1 MIYLLQTDTVKQI
14 AANVNSAINL
24 ADKNQDGHLSFFEM
38 LNMGG
43 WLMYPLFGLL
53 FLAIFFF
60 TERLIAIRKAGSL
73 DQNFMNHIRDHIVSG
88 NVSAARS
95 FAKNTNNPVARI
107 IDKGI
112 QRIGKPI
119 DSIEKSMDN
128 VGQLEM
134 YKLEKN
140 MGTLSVVSKAAPIFG
155 FVGTLVGLMQLFSR
169 INSSNEFE
177 VGTIAGGIYTK
188 LITSITGLV
197 IGLAAYLA
205 YNYLNTQIDKTSN
218 KMELASAD
226 FLDVLQEP
234 TR

>member
-1 MIYLLQTDTVKQI
+1 MIDFLQIATDTLQQVSKF
-14 AANVNSAINL
+14 AAGDSNH
-24 ADKNQDGHLSFFEM
+24 DGTLSFFE
-38 LNMGG
+38 LLKMGG
-43 WLMYPLFGLL
+43 WIMLPLAAMLL
-53 FLAIFFF
+53 LAVYIFA
-60 TERLIAIRKAGSL
+60 ERTIAIRNAAKI
-73 DQNFMNHIRDHIVSG
+73 DDNFMNIIRDNIVSG
-88 NVSAARS
+88 NVTAARN

-128 VGQLEM
+128 VGTLEM

-140 MGTLSVVSKAAPIFG
+140 LGILSVVSKAAPIFG
-155 FVGTLVGLMQLFSR
+155 FVGTLVGLMQLFSN
-169 INSSNEFE
+169 INSTNEFE

-197 IGLAAYLA
+197 IGLGAYLC
-205 YNYLNTQIDKTSN
+205 YSYLNTQIDKTAN
-218 KMELASAD
+218 KMEAASAD
-226 FLDVLQEP
+226 FLDILQEP

>member
-1 MIYLLQTDTVKQI
+1 
-14 AANVNSAINL
+14 
-24 ADKNQDGHLSFFEM
+24 NQDGHLSFFEM
-38 LNMGG
+38 INMGG
-43 WLMYPLFGLL
+43 WLMYPLFALL

-60 TERLIAIRKAGSL
+60 IERLIAIRKAGSL

-128 VGQLEM
+128 VGTLEM

-140 MGTLSVVSKAAPIFG
+140 LGILSVVSKAAPIFG

-197 IGLAAYLA
+197 IGLGAY
-205 YNYLNTQIDKTSN
+205 
-218 KMELASAD
+218 
-226 FLDVLQEP
+226 
-234 TR
+234 

>member
-1 MIYLLQTDTVKQI
+1 MIDLLQITDTLSRVSNKF
-14 AANVNSAINL
+14 AAG
-24 ADKNQDGHLSFFEM
+24 DTNQDGNLSFFE
-38 LNMGG
+38 LLKMGG
-43 WLMYPLFGLL
+43 WIMIP
-53 FLAIFFF
+53 LAIMLLLAVWVFA
-60 TERLIAIRKAGSL
+60 ERTIAIRNAARIDS
-73 DQNFMNHIRDHIVSG
+73 NFMNIIRDHIVSG
-88 NVSAARS
+88 NVIAARS

-128 VGQLEM
+128 VGTLEM

-140 MGTLSVVSKAAPIFG
+140 LGILSVVSKAAPIFG
-155 FVGTLVGLMQLFSR
+155 FVGTLVGLMQLFSG
-169 INSSNEFE
+169 INTSNEFE

-197 IGLAAYLA
+197 IGLGAYLA
-205 YNYLNTQIDKTSN
+205 YSYLNTQIDKTAN
-218 KMELASAD
+218 KMEAASSD

>member
-1 MIYLLQTDTVKQI
+1 
-14 AANVNSAINL
+14 NH
-24 ADKNQDGHLSFFEM
+24 DGKLSFLE
-38 LNMGG
+38 LLTMGG
-43 WLMYPLFGLL
+43 WIMIPLAVMLL
-53 FLAIFFF
+53 AAVYVAA
-60 TERLIAIRKAGSL
+60 ERSIAIRNAARIDG
-73 DQNFMNHIRDHIVSG
+73 NFMNIVRDHIVSG
-88 NVSAARS
+88 NITAARS

-140 MGTLSVVSKAAPIFG
+140 LGVLSVISKAAPIFG
-155 FVGTLVGLMQLFSR
+155 FVGTLVGLMQLFSN
-169 INSSNEFE
+169 INNSNEFE

-197 IGLAAYLA
+197 IGLGAYLA
-205 YNYLNTQIDKTSN
+205 YSYLNTQIDKAAN
-218 KMELASAD
+218 KMEAASAD

>member
-1 MIYLLQTDTVKQI
+1 MFDLLQITDSLNQAVRKM
-14 AANVNSAINL
+14 AGDANG
-24 ADKNQDGHLSFFEM
+24 DGNLSFFE
-38 LNMGG
+38 LLSMGG
-43 WLMYPLFGLL
+43 WIMIPLALMLL
-53 FLAIFFF
+53 MAVYVFA
-60 TERLIAIRKAGSL
+60 ERSIAIRNASRI
-73 DQNFMNHIRDHIVSG
+73 DNNFMNHVRDHITNG

-119 DSIEKSMDN
+119 ESIEKSMDN

-140 MGTLSVVSKAAPIFG
+140 LGVLSVVSKAAPIFG
-155 FVGTLVGLMQLFSR
+155 FVGTLMGLMQLFSG
-169 INSSNEFE
+169 ITTSNEFE
-177 VGTIAGGIYTK
+177 VSTIAGGIYTK

-197 IGLAAYLA
+197 IGLMAYLG
-205 YNYLNTQIDKTSN
+205 YSYLNSQIDKTSN
-218 KMELASAD
+218 KMEAASAD

>member
-1 MIYLLQTDTVKQI
+1 MFDLLQITDSLNQVVKY
-14 AANVNSAINL
+14 AVGDSNH
-24 ADKNQDGHLSFFEM
+24 DGKVSLFE
-38 LNMGG
+38 LLTMGG
-43 WLMYPLFGLL
+43 WIMIP
-53 FLAIFFF
+53 LAIMLLLGIYVFA
-60 TERLIAIRKAGSL
+60 ERVIAIRNASKIDA
-73 DQNFMNHIRDHIVSG
+73 NFMNIIRDHIVSG
-88 NVSAARS
+88 NVGAARS

-119 DSIEKSMDN
+119 DTIEKSMNN

-140 MGTLSVVSKAAPIFG
+140 LGILSVVSKAAPIFG
-155 FVGTLVGLMQLFSR
+155 FVGTLLGLMQLFSG
-169 INSSNEFE
+169 ITNSGEF
-177 VGTIAGGIYTK
+177 TPASIAGGIYTK

-197 IGLAAYLA
+197 IGLATYLA
-205 YNYLNTQIDKTSN
+205 YSYLNTQIDKTAN
-218 KMELASAD
+218 KMEAASSD

>member
-1 MIYLLQTDTVKQI
+1 MIDLLQTLDSLNKVTQ
-14 AANVNSAINL
+14 AL
-24 ADKNQDGHLSFFEM
+24 AGDKNQDGHLSFFE
-38 LNMGG
+38 LLYMGG
-43 WLMYPLFGLL
+43 WIMIP
-53 FLAIFFF
+53 LAIMLLMAVYVFA
-60 TERLIAIRKAGSL
+60 ERSLAIRNAARI
-73 DQNFMNHIRDHIVSG
+73 DNNFMNIIRDHIVSG
-88 NVSAARS
+88 NIVAARS

-128 VGQLEM
+128 VGTLEM

-140 MGTLSVVSKAAPIFG
+140 LGILSVVSKAAPIFG

-169 INSSNEFE
+169 INSSTDFE
-177 VGTIAGGIYTK
+177 VSTIAGGIYTK

-197 IGLAAYLA
+197 IGLGAYLA
-205 YNYLNTQIDKTSN
+205 YSYLNTQIDKTAN
-218 KMELASAD
+218 KMEAASSD

>member
-1 MIYLLQTDTVKQI
+1 MINLLQIVDTATK
-14 AANVNSAINL
+14 AAGLSDTN
-24 ADKNQDGHLSFFEM
+24 KDGKISLIE
-38 LNMGG
+38 LLQLGG
-43 WLMYPLFGLL
+43 WIMIPLGVMLL
-53 FLAIFFF
+53 LAVWVFA
-60 TERLIAIRKAGSL
+60 ERTIAIRNAARIDS
-73 DQNFMNHIRDHIVSG
+73 NFMNIIRDHIVSG
-88 NVSAARS
+88 NVQAARS

-128 VGQLEM
+128 VGTLEM
-134 YKLEKN
+134 YKLERN
-140 MGTLSVVSKAAPIFG
+140 LGILSVVSKAAPIFG
-155 FVGTLVGLMQLFSR
+155 FVGTLVGLMQLFSG
-169 INSSNEFE
+169 INTSNEFE

-197 IGLAAYLA
+197 IGLGAYLA
-205 YNYLNTQIDKTSN
+205 YSYLNTQIDKTAN
-218 KMELASAD
+218 KMEAASSD

>member
-1 MIYLLQTDTVKQI
+1 MIDFLQIADTVTQVTTY
-14 AANVNSAINL
+14 AAGDSNH
-24 ADKNQDGHLSFFEM
+24 DGTLSFFE
-38 LNMGG
+38 LLKMGG
-43 WLMYPLFGLL
+43 WIMIP
-53 FLAIFFF
+53 LAIMLLLAVYVFA
-60 TERLIAIRKAGSL
+60 ERTIAIRNAAKIDA
-73 DQNFMNHIRDHIVSG
+73 NFMNIIRDNIVSG
-88 NVSAARS
+88 NITAARN
-95 FAKNTNNPVARI
+95 FAKNNNTPVARI

-128 VGQLEM
+128 VGTLEM

-140 MGTLSVVSKAAPIFG
+140 LGVLSVVSKAAPIFG

-169 INSSNEFE
+169 ITSTNEFE

-197 IGLAAYLA
+197 IGLGAYLA
-205 YNYLNTQIDKTSN
+205 YSYLNTQIDKTSN
-218 KMELASAD
+218 KMEAASSD
-226 FLDVLQEP
+226 FLDILQEP

>member
-1 MIYLLQTDTVKQI
+1 MIDLLQITDTLNQVTKF
-14 AANVNSAINL
+14 AAGDTNH
-24 ADKNQDGHLSFFEM
+24 DGNLSFFE
-38 LNMGG
+38 LLKMGG
-43 WLMYPLFGLL
+43 WIMIP
-53 FLAIFFF
+53 LAIMLLLGVWVFA
-60 TERLIAIRKAGSL
+60 ERTIAIRNAAKIDS
-73 DQNFMNHIRDHIVSG
+73 NFMNIIRDHIVSG

-95 FAKNTNNPVARI
+95 FAKNTDNPVARI

-128 VGQLEM
+128 VGTLEM

-140 MGTLSVVSKAAPIFG
+140 LGVLSVVSKAAPIFG
-155 FVGTLVGLMQLFSR
+155 FVGTLVGLMQLFSG
-169 INSSNEFE
+169 INNSNEFE

-197 IGLAAYLA
+197 IGLGAYLA
-205 YNYLNTQIDKTSN
+205 YSYLNTQIDKTAN
-218 KMELASAD
+218 KMEAASSD

>member
-1 MIYLLQTDTVKQI
+1 MIDLLQITDTLTKATQF
-14 AANVNSAINL
+14 ASG
-24 ADKNQDGHLSFFEM
+24 DSNQDGNLSFFE
-38 LNMGG
+38 LLTMGG
-43 WLMYPLFGLL
+43 WIMIP
-53 FLAIFFF
+53 LAIMLLLAVWVFA
-60 TERLIAIRKAGSL
+60 ERTIAIRNAARI
-73 DQNFMNHIRDHIVSG
+73 DANFMNIVRDHIISG
-88 NVSAARS
+88 NISAARS

-128 VGQLEM
+128 VGTLEM

-140 MGTLSVVSKAAPIFG
+140 LGILSVVSKAAPIFG
-155 FVGTLVGLMQLFSR
+155 FVGTLVGLMQLFSG
-169 INSSNEFE
+169 INTSNEFE

-197 IGLAAYLA
+197 IGLGAYLA
-205 YNYLNTQIDKTSN
+205 YSYLNTQIDKTAN
-218 KMELASAD
+218 KMEAASAD

>member
-1 MIYLLQTDTVKQI
+1 MFDLLQIVDTVNKVTQQ
-14 AANVNSAINL
+14 L
-24 ADKNQDGHLSFFEM
+24 ASEKNNAPSSLYE
-38 LNMGG
+38 LVIRGG
-43 WLMYPLFGLL
+43 WIMIPLAAMLL
-53 FLAIFFF
+53 LGVYFFVERLLAI
-60 TERLIAIRKAGSL
+60 RNASKI
-73 DQNFMNHIRDHIVSG
+73 DQNFMNIIRDNIVSG
-88 NVSAARS
+88 NITAARN
-95 FAKNTNNPVARI
+95 FAKNNNTPVARI

-140 MGTLSVVSKAAPIFG
+140 LGVLSVVSKAAPIFG

-169 INSSNEFE
+169 INNSNDFE
-177 VGTIAGGIYTK
+177 VSTIAGGIYTK

-205 YNYLNTQIDKTSN
+205 YSYLNTQIDKTSN
-218 KMELASAD
+218 KMEAASAD
-226 FLDVLQEP
+226 FLDILQEP

>member
-1 MIYLLQTDTVKQI
+1 MFELLQIVDSLTSTHTL
-14 AANVNSAINL
+14 AAEKGDSIRFIDLLV
-24 ADKNQDGHLSFFEM
+24 
-38 LNMGG
+38 MGG
-43 WLMYPLFGLL
+43 WIMVP
-53 FLAIFFF
+53 LAIMLLLTIYFWV
-60 TERLIAIRKAGSL
+60 ERQIAIRHASRI
-73 DQNFMNHIRDHIVSG
+73 DANFMNIIRDHIVNG
-88 NVSAARS
+88 NVTAARS

-119 DSIEKSMDN
+119 DSIEQSMDS

-140 MGTLSVVSKAAPIFG
+140 LAVLSFISKAAPIFG
-155 FVGTLVGLMQLFSR
+155 FVGTLIGLMQLFSN
-169 INSSNEFE
+169 IHQANEVE
-177 VGTIAGGIYTK
+177 IGVISQGIYTK

-197 IGLAAYLA
+197 IGLIAYMA
-205 YNYLNTQIDKTSN
+205 HSYLNTQIDKTAN
-218 KMELASAD
+218 KMEVASAD

>member
-1 MIYLLQTDTVKQI
+1 MFHLLQIVTDSLQK
-14 AANVNSAINL
+14 AAQFASGDTNH
-24 ADKNQDGHLSFFEM
+24 DGHLSFFE
-38 LNMGG
+38 LLKMGG
-43 WLMYPLFGLL
+43 WIMVPLAVMLL
-53 FLAIFFF
+53 VAVYVFA
-60 TERLIAIRKAGSL
+60 ERTIAIRNAARIDG
-73 DQNFMNHIRDHIVSG
+73 NFMNIIRDNIVSG
-88 NVSAARS
+88 NVSAARN

-128 VGQLEM
+128 VGTLEM

-140 MGTLSVVSKAAPIFG
+140 LGALSVISKAAPIFG

-169 INSSNEFE
+169 INTSNEFE

-197 IGLAAYLA
+197 IGLGAYLA
-205 YNYLNTQIDKTSN
+205 YSYLNTQIDKTSN
-218 KMELASAD
+218 KMEAASAD
-226 FLDVLQEP
+226 FLDILQEP

>member
-1 MIYLLQTDTVKQI
+1 MFDLLQI
-14 AANVNSAINL
+14 ADSL
-24 ADKNQDGHLSFFEM
+24 NQVTKFAAGDSNHDGKLSFFE
-38 LNMGG
+38 LLQMGG
-43 WLMYPLFGLL
+43 WIMIP
-53 FLAIFFF
+53 LAIMMLLAVYVFA
-60 TERLIAIRKAGSL
+60 ERYIAIRNAAKI
-73 DQNFMNHIRDHIVSG
+73 DDNFMHIIRDNIMSG
-88 NVSAARS
+88 NITAARN
-95 FAKNTNNPVARI
+95 FAKNNNTPVARI

-128 VGQLEM
+128 VGTLEM

-140 MGTLSVVSKAAPIFG
+140 LGVLSVVSKAAPIFG

-169 INSSNEFE
+169 INNSNEFE

-197 IGLAAYLA
+197 IGLGAYLA
-205 YNYLNTQIDKTSN
+205 YSYLNTQIDKTSN
-218 KMELASAD
+218 KMEAASSD
-226 FLDVLQEP
+226 FLDILQEP

>member
-1 MIYLLQTDTVKQI
+1 MFDLLQIVDT
-14 AANVNSAINL
+14 L
-24 ADKNQDGHLSFFEM
+24 ASGAVGSTVQKEETIRFFD
-38 LNMGG
+38 LIFMGG
-43 WLMYPLFGLL
+43 WIMIPLGLMMLL
-53 FLAIFFF
+53 TVYFFA
-60 TERLIAIRKAGSL
+60 ERQIAIRQASRI
-73 DQNFMNHIRDHIVSG
+73 DSNFMNIIRDHIVSG
-88 NVSAARS
+88 NITAARS

-140 MGTLSVVSKAAPIFG
+140 LGVLSFISKAAPIFG
-155 FVGTLVGLMQLFSR
+155 FVGTLIGLMQLFSQIQR
-169 INSSNEFE
+169 AGE
-177 VGTIAGGIYTK
+177 VDLKIISQGIYTK

-197 IGLAAYLA
+197 IGLIAYLA
-205 YNYLNTQIDKTSN
+205 HSYLNTQIDKAAN
-218 KMELASAD
+218 KMEMASAD

-234 TR
+234 TTR